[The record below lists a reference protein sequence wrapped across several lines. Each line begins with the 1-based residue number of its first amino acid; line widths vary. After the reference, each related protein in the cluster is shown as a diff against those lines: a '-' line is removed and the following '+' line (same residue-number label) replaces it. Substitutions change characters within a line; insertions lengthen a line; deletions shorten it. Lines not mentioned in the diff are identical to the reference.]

1 MLLKVVAVAG
11 GSRFAVRVQPRASR
25 SEIGGVQAEALRV
38 RLTAPPVEG
47 QANAALVALL
57 AQRLDVRKADVT
69 IVTGQSGRGKWVE
82 VAGLT
87 PEEVV
92 KRLGVE

>member
-1 MLLKVVAVAG
+1 M
-11 GSRFAVRVQPRASR
+11 
-25 SEIGGVQAEALRV
+25 QAEALRV